1 MLSEPSCYIDNRKFI
16 FWKITSPND
25 DGIARIGHIDALFS
39 YAMVL
44 TRNRSEAED
53 LV

>member
-1 MLSEPSCYIDNRKFI
+1 M
-16 FWKITSPND
+16 FWKND
-25 DGIARIGHIDALFS
+25 SSYEDVAVIEYFDTLYG

-53 LV
+53 LCRRHMFVP